1 MRAFQFAIAAAAAVS
16 ITTAAFAR
24 PAEPA
29 DVVKAAN
36 VSQPDLS
43 PDGTRVAYTVRT
55 ADLEEDTNTSHI
67 WIAATDGSSEYQLT
81 GREGESETSPQFSP
95 DGKWL
100 GFLSSRGKGEDIPT
114 RLWLLPLAGGEA
126 RAIEGVK
133 GSVSDYA
140 WSPDGTKLALIVK
153 DPKPEP
159 KDEKTKDRPQPIV
172 IDRLAFKRD
181 YEGFLDNRRERL
193 WLYDLGSGSLTRLTD
208 GDFDESSPAF
218 SPDGSEVAFLS
229 KRGPDPDR
237 TDNSDIFVADLA
249 TPGDAP
255 RQLTT
260 YEGADYQPAWS
271 PDGESIAYLRGG
283 ALEKIWYAVSTLAV
297 IDADGGTPNVLTPDL
312 DRNVFD
318 PVWNEDGSAVRVM
331 VEDDGREYLA
341 RVTIGQQG
349 IETLAKGDFVLD
361 APSAMQSG
369 KMALTK
375 SDNFTPA
382 EVYVFADGEL
392 TKVSKRNDEWLAGL
406 EFGSFQRT
414 AFASA
419 DGTEVHGFIY
429 LPPGYTPGHAYPA
442 VLNLHGGPA
451 SQFGHSW
458 DDEILWQLLSGKV
471 VITPNPRGSTGRGEA
486 FAMAGHGAWGALDVQ
501 DVLAAVDDAVAKG
514 IADPDRLAVS
524 GWSYGGMLTNYVI
537 ASDTRFKAA
546 VSGASISNIIT
557 GFGHDQYIREYLY
570 EIGTPW
576 ENLEGWM
583 AISYPFFENQRIV
596 TPTLFMVGEE
606 DVNVPAIASEQMY
619 QALKVRGIDTQLVL
633 YPGEYH
639 GFTRPSFRLDRIKR
653 WNAWIDKYLAN

>member
-1 MRAFQFAIAAAAAVS
+1 MRALQFVFAAAATVSIAAAAQ
-16 ITTAAFAR
+16 AA
-24 PAEPA
+24 PAKPA
-29 DVVKAAN
+29 DLIREAR
-36 VSQPDLS
+36 VSQPALS
-43 PDGTRVAYTVRT
+43 PDGLRVAYTVRT
-55 ADLEEDTNTSHI
+55 ADLENDKNVSHI

-114 RLWLLPLAGGEA
+114 RLWMLPLAGGEA
-126 RAIEGVK
+126 RPIEGVK

-140 WSPDGTKLALIVK
+140 WSPDGTRIVLIVK

-159 KDEKTKDRPQPIV
+159 KHKDRPEPIV

-181 YEGFLDNRRERL
+181 YAGFLDNRRERL
-193 WLYDLGSGSLTRLTD
+193 WLFDLASGSLARLTD
-208 GDFDESSPAF
+208 GDFDESSPVF
-218 SPDGSEVAFLS
+218 SPDGSEVAFVS

-237 TDNSDIFVADLA
+237 TDNSDIFVADIA
-249 TPGDAP
+249 TPGGTP
-255 RQLTT
+255 RQVTT
-260 YEGADYQPAWS
+260 YEGADYHPTWS

-283 ALEKIWYAVSTLAV
+283 DLEKIWYAVSNLAL
-297 IDADGGTPNVLTPDL
+297 IDAAGGSPTVLTADL
-312 DRNVFD
+312 DRNVSD
-318 PVWNEDGSAVRVM
+318 PVWSEDGSAIHLM

-341 RVTIGQQG
+341 RVTLGQSG
-349 IETLAKGDFVLD
+349 IETLTKGDYVLD
-361 APSAMQSG
+361 APSEMRSG
-369 KMALTK
+369 KMALTQ
-375 SDNFTPA
+375 SSNFQPA
-382 EVYVFADGEL
+382 EVVVFADSEL
-392 TKVSKRNDEWLAGL
+392 TKISTRNDAWMAGL
-406 EFGSFQRT
+406 EFGSVER
-414 AFASA
+414 AEFASA
-419 DGTEVHGFIY
+419 DGTPVHGFIY
-429 LPPGYTPGHAYPA
+429 LPPDYTPGRAYPT

-451 SQFGHSW
+451 SQFAHSW
-458 DDEILWQLLSGKV
+458 DTEILGQLLSGKV
-471 VITPNPRGSTGRGEA
+471 VIAPNPRGSTGRGQD
-486 FAMAGHGAWGALDVQ
+486 FSMAGHGAWGALDVQ

-514 IADPDRLAVS
+514 IADPERLAVS

-546 VSGASISNIIT
+546 VSGSSISNIIT

-583 AISYPFFENQRIV
+583 AISYPFFQNQRIV
-596 TPTLFMVGEE
+596 TPTLFIVGEE

-639 GFTRPSFRLDRIKR
+639 GIARPSFVLDRFER
-653 WNAWIDKYLAN
+653 WNAWIDSYLDE

>member
-1 MRAFQFAIAAAAAVS
+1 MRGICFILFAAAAAS
-16 ITTAAFAR
+16 ITTPAQAR
-24 PAEPA
+24 PAKPEDLIQTA
-29 DVVKAAN
+29 R
-36 VSQPDLS
+36 VSQPALS
-43 PDGTRVAYTVRT
+43 PDGSRVAYTVRT
-55 ADLEEDTNTSHI
+55 ADLEEDKNTSHI

-81 GREGESETSPQFSP
+81 GRDGESETSPQFSP

-100 GFLSSRGKGEDIPT
+100 SFLSSRGKGEDTPN
-114 RLWLLPLAGGEA
+114 RVWLLPLAGGEA
-126 RAIEGVK
+126 RPIEGVE

-159 KDEKTKDRPQPIV
+159 EHKDRPQPIV

-181 YEGFLDNRRERL
+181 YTGFLDNRRNRL
-193 WLYDLGSGSLTRLTD
+193 WLYDLATGSLARLTD
-208 GDFDESSPAF
+208 GDFDEGSPVF
-218 SPDGSEVAFLS
+218 SPDGREVAFVS

-237 TDNSDIFVADLA
+237 TDNSDIFVADVA

-255 RQLTT
+255 RQVTT
-260 YEGADYQPAWS
+260 YEGADYQPTWS
-271 PDGESIAYLRGG
+271 PDGERIAYLRGG
-283 ALEKIWYAVSTLAV
+283 DLNKIWYAVSTLAV
-297 IDADGGTPNVLTPDL
+297 IDADGGSPTVLTRDL
-312 DRNVFD
+312 DRNVFN
-318 PVWNEDGSAVRVM
+318 PVWSEDGSAVHLV

-341 RVTIGQQG
+341 RIALGQSG
-349 IETLAKGDFVLD
+349 IETLVTGDFVLD
-361 APSAMQSG
+361 NPSEVQSG
-369 KMALTK
+369 KIALTK
-375 SDNFTPA
+375 SGNFTPE
-382 EVYVFADGEL
+382 EVYILSDGEL
-392 TKVSKRNDEWLAGL
+392 TQVSRRNGAWMADL
-406 EFGSFQRT
+406 EFGSVQRT
-414 AFASA
+414 QFVSA
-419 DGTEVHGFIY
+419 DGTPVHGFIY
-429 LPPGYTPGHAYPA
+429 FPPDYAPGRAYPT

-451 SQFGHSW
+451 SQYDHSW
-458 DDEILWQLLSGKV
+458 DEEILWQLLSGKV
-471 VITPNPRGSTGRGEA
+471 VIAPNPRGSTGRGEA
-486 FAMAGHGAWGALDVQ
+486 YSMAGHSAWGALDVQ

-546 VSGASISNIIT
+546 VSGSSISNIIT
-557 GFGHDQYIREYLY
+557 GFGHDQYVREYLY

-619 QALKVRGIDTQLVL
+619 QALKIRGIDTQLVL

-639 GFTRPSFRLDRIKR
+639 GIARPSFVLDRIKR
-653 WNAWIDKYLAN
+653 WNAWIDSYLEE